1 MTPRCDNGGQARGQ
15 KAKQQITRQAGVAS
29 LGCSGYRLAESA
41 SSIQLFSIFTTNNV
55 WPQLRTSND
64 SIGRRPKDLP
74 DAMSAARAVPRIS
87 AHNALTGLKIQARSA
102 PPPPSFLLPGLA
114 SNWCQRRTFLTRRS
128 TSFWTQS
135 FPPQTVSSGN
145 SAAFVPSVPPSP
157 SSPPHEGA
165 RAESS
170 RQGHERAAVDGKRKE
185 RKQRYLDSLM
195 EKAGDLSL
203 RCE

>member
-1 MTPRCDNGGQARGQ
+1 
-15 KAKQQITRQAGVAS
+15 
-29 LGCSGYRLAESA
+29 
-41 SSIQLFSIFTTNNV
+41 
-55 WPQLRTSND
+55 
-64 SIGRRPKDLP
+64 
-74 DAMSAARAVPRIS
+74 MSATRAVPRIPTHS
-87 AHNALTGLKIQARSA
+87 ALAGLKIPARSA

-114 SNWCQRRTFLTRRS
+114 SNWRQRRTFLTRRS

-135 FPPQTVSSGN
+135 FPPQIVSSSN

-157 SSPPHEGA
+157 SSPAHEGA

-170 RQGHERAAVDGKRKE
+170 RHGHERAAVDGKRKE

-203 RCE
+203 RCEWAIVLLDISGTRCGMLDRYDVETRLVLIRHRLHYRCGG